1 VTRYADGT
9 ARHAVILG
17 VGYSIQK
24 WELDAQGLWQSSY
37 TDYARGAL
45 GLQPV
50 PIGNYVTLN
59 ARIGYRVTDYLTL
72 SGTAQQFN
80 VSHLLETAGD
90 YVDRRL
96 FASANVRF

>member
-1 VTRYADGT
+1 
-9 ARHAVILG
+9 
-17 VGYSIQK
+17 
-24 WELDAQGLWQSSY
+24 
-37 TDYARGAL
+37 
-45 GLQPV
+45 
-50 PIGNYVTLN
+50 
-59 ARIGYRVTDYLTL
+59 VTDYLTL